1 MTSEVYEDLCM
12 FPDLDYVDQTDYVDE
27 TTSATNLI
35 ESLNGDTNMF
45 YAQKIPNYKEDLIM
59 GEDTGHTK
67 RKADSGDEPPKKR
80 SKTNKKSTVAGK
92 PKSTTVK
99 QDKRSKQPMMQP
111 QATTPTEIQAIQ
123 STSAS
128 IETRTV
134 ENLHDFNHLY
144 EKKKQTYSLIAS
156 CVESIDSAIRECNA
170 FSKVEYLMIQNGL
183 PLSKIKSS
191 EPKEQLIEL
200 RNYYNKLAQDSAPE
214 ICLVCKTD
222 KPSVIGSC
230 GHCFLCFKCYVSY
243 LTKALANNNPHT
255 KCLKC
260 NQLVNLTML
269 VT

>member
-1 MTSEVYEDLCM
+1 MAQSHVYSDLCM
-12 FPDLDYVDQTDYVDE
+12 SPDNTYVDE
-27 TTSATNLI
+27 TSTASNLLDILHGDGNMLTAT
-35 ESLNGDTNMF
+35 
-45 YAQKIPNYKEDLIM
+45 AVPNYMMEDLIT
-59 GEDTGHTK
+59 GEDTGRTK

-80 SKTNKKSTVAGK
+80 SKASKKSTVAGK
-92 PKSTTVK
+92 QTSKPTTVK
-99 QDKRSKQPMMQP
+99 QEKQRFQQP
-111 QATTPTEIQAIQ
+111 IHIQESTPTEVQAIQ

-144 EKKKQTYSLIAS
+144 EKKKQTYSLITS
-156 CVESIDSAIRECNA
+156 CIESIDSAIREC
-170 FSKVEYLMIQNGL
+170 SEISRREHLLKQNGVQIC
-183 PLSKIKSS
+183 KTKSS
-191 EPKEQLIEL
+191 EPNEHLIEL

-243 LTKALANNNPHT
+243 LTKALANNNPYS

-260 NQLVNLTML
+260 HQLVNLTML